1 MQDSVFNMSDYVG
14 RNFGRRIAEAEEAAF
29 VAGNG
34 SGKPTGATA
43 GASAG
48 VTTASATAITSNEV
62 LDLMYSLKRQYRKSA
77 SWLMNDSTIKAIRQ
91 LKDDNGQYLWQPA
104 LSAGDPD
111 TIGGRPVYAS
121 YDMEEIAATKITI
134 LFGDFRMGYIIADRG
149 ATSFQRLNELY
160 AANGFVAFR
169 AYRRV
174 DGKTVLSEAIKK
186 RTQKA

>member
-1 MQDSVFNMSDYVG
+1 MTKLN
-14 RNFGRRIAEAEEAAF
+14 RISYAIPVCNEHMELKRLLGFLVKHKRDEDEI
-29 VAGNG
+29 VVLCDKGN
-34 SGKPTGATA
+34 
-43 GASAG
+43 
-48 VTTASATAITSNEV
+48 TTNEV

-111 TIGGRPVYAS
+111 TIGGRPVFAS
-121 YDMEEIAATKITI
+121 YDMPEMATGNIAI

-186 RTQKA
+186 LTQKA